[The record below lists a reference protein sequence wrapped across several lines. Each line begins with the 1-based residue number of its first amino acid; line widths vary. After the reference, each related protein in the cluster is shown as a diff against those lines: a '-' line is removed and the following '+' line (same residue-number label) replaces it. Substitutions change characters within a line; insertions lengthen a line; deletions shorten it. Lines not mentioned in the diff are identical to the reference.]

1 LQPRHFSRFESS
13 RKSILGAGFIFLFGV
28 TLVINGTSAA
38 NAQTKEAAK
47 QQAESQLKQ
56 MTPQQI
62 DAKIKEYGMTREQA
76 ESKAKE
82 LGIDLGT
89 YLQQAAAPSP
99 EQPTTEQ
106 SEPSQPEQSKAEP
119 SKDKEEVKPG
129 KSLPAVGGGGLP
141 YFGYDVFLQVPAAFE
156 PSAAGPVDPEYII
169 GPGDV
174 LKVSVWGQ
182 VELQNELTVD
192 KEGRIFIPTIGQVLV
207 SGQSLDA
214 TYSKLKMQM
223 SRSYSGLVSRPP
235 TVWMDLTIS
244 KLRPKRL
251 FMMGEVVKPGGYT
264 VSSYATVF
272 NSLYSIGGPT
282 VRGSLRDVRVIR
294 ADKVIA
300 HVDLYKYFTG
310 AEETDDIRVQNNDII
325 FIPTRG
331 KTVSI
336 DRQVRRPAIYE
347 LLPKEN
353 LRQLLDYAGGALNT
367 AYLERIQV
375 DRIIPFKERKPGGP
389 ERRVIDVNFREILNQ
404 NKDYELVDG
413 DRVTVYPIF
422 DERQN
427 IVKLNG
433 AVMRPGTFQ
442 LEKTPTIRALL
453 NAAEGPD
460 PRAYLEVAHLI
471 RYNDDWL
478 TRRTIPFELRKVL
491 SEPEA
496 DWKLMPR
503 DEVIVFSIE
512 AIEVKNKSVTI
523 RGEVKSPGRFPL
535 NNNLTLDDLILLAGG
550 YTESAELLQA
560 EVARVKPGGIPD
572 DSLVVILHPRLP
584 TVFNADGRNIGADTV
599 SAQSLMAQGFFLLQ
613 NHDEVLIRP
622 NPDFS
627 LQQNVSVSGDIKY
640 PGAYAIERKGERLS
654 SILTRAGGP
663 TTTSYLR
670 GAELQRGGQRVLVDF
685 EKAFTQK
692 DPVHDVSVLAGDAIK
707 VPPKPNT
714 VFVSGEVNGSG
725 LLSYIKGDDVSDYI
739 DRAGGLTDSSDY
751 AVLTY
756 PTGER
761 RRVNFGF
768 LCSDPEVIDGSSI
781 SVLKV
786 PPPPPVEKGP
796 SVGATI
802 TDMFALAMSA
812 ATIWFIV
819 WQTTQ

>member
-1 LQPRHFSRFESS
+1 
-13 RKSILGAGFIFLFGV
+13 
-28 TLVINGTSAA
+28 
-38 NAQTKEAAK
+38 
-47 QQAESQLKQ
+47 
-56 MTPQQI
+56 
-62 DAKIKEYGMTREQA
+62 MTREQA

-89 YLQQAAAPSP
+89 YLQQAEPTSSS
-99 EQPTTEQ
+99 QPTTEQ
-106 SEPSQPEQSKAEP
+106 TEPAQSEQGKAEP
-119 SKDKEEVKPG
+119 LKDKEEVRQS
-129 KSLPAVGGGGLP
+129 KSVPSVGAGGLP
-141 YFGYDVFLQVPAAFE
+141 YFGYDVFSQVPAAFE

-182 VELQNELTVD
+182 VEIQNELTVD

-207 SGQSLDA
+207 SGQSVDA
-214 TYSKLKMQM
+214 TASKLKMQM
-223 SRSYSGLVSRPP
+223 SRSYSGLDSRPP

-282 VRGSLRDVRVIR
+282 IRGSLRDVRVIR

-310 AEETDDIRVQNNDII
+310 AEETDDVRVQNNDII

-336 DRQVRRPAIYE
+336 NRQVRRPAIYE
-347 LLPKEN
+347 LLQQEN

-375 DRIIPFKERKPGGP
+375 DRIIPFKERTPGGP

-422 DERQN
+422 DERLN
-427 IVKLNG
+427 IVRLAG
-433 AVMRPGTFQ
+433 AVLRPGQYQ
-442 LEKTPTIRALL
+442 LEKTPSLRALF
-453 NAAEGPD
+453 NAAEGLAPN
-460 PRAYLEVAHLI
+460 AYLEVAHLI

-478 TRRTIPFELRKVL
+478 TRRTIPFELKKVF
-491 SEPEA
+491 SEPDA

-523 RGEVKSPGRFPL
+523 GGEVKSPGKFPL

-560 EVARVKPGGIPD
+560 EVARVPPGGIPG
-572 DSLVVILHPRLP
+572 DSVAVILHPKLP
-584 TVFNADGRNIGADTV
+584 TVFNADGHNIGADTA

-622 NPDFS
+622 NPDFT
-627 LQQNVSVSGDIKY
+627 LQQNVSVTGDIKY
-640 PGAYAIERKGERLS
+640 PGAYTIERKGERLS

-663 TTTSYLR
+663 TTTSYLG
-670 GAELQRGGQRVLVDF
+670 GAELQRGGQRILVDF
-685 EKAFTQK
+685 EKAFTRK
-692 DPVHDVSVLAGDAIK
+692 DPVHDVALWAGDAIR
-707 VPPKPNT
+707 VPRKPNT

-725 LLSYIKGDDVSDYI
+725 LLSYIKGDNVSDYI

-751 AVLTY
+751 AVLAY

-768 LCSDPEVIDGSSI
+768 LRSNPEVTDGSSI

-786 PPPPPVEKGP
+786 PPPLPVEKGE
-796 SVGATI
+796 SVSSI
-802 TDMFALAMSA
+802 IKDVFAVVTAA
-812 ATIWFIV
+812 ATIAFIV
-819 WQTTQ
+819 YQTTK